1 MAGFKY
7 VRPTTLEG
15 AVAELTQRGEG
26 AVAVA
31 GATDLWVNI
40 RLGKLKPEAVVSL
53 RGIAGLDVL
62 TAEFADGGARG
73 SGGLAAAGSPAASG
87 LGAAGG
93 GLTIGAMTP
102 HGKVEDSLWVAT
114 HFPALQQG
122 CAGLGSRQV
131 RNVGTVGG
139 NICNAAPCADSA
151 TALMLFDATLVLQST
166 AGLRELPLGEFFVGP
181 GMTRLL
187 QGELLKE
194 IRVPDPGPNTF
205 SRYIK
210 HTRRRGVELAM
221 MSVGVRLTLEDD
233 LRTVKTARISLGVCA
248 PTPTCATRAQDML
261 VGRSLTREAVEAAA
275 LAAADDSRVRDS
287 WRGKAWYRREMIRVL
302 VPRAVEQS
310 GAYLAAGIA
319 PAAGSGAGPSTGAG
333 AAAGDAGAPGFV
345 GRGIDRGAGAP
356 DE

>member
-1 MAGFKY
+1 MAGFEY

-15 AVAELTQRGEG
+15 AVAELTTRGEA

-40 RLGKLKPEAVVSL
+40 RAGKIKPEAVVSL
-53 RGIAGLDVL
+53 RGIYGMDAIMP
-62 TAEFADGGARG
+62 EREDGGG
-73 SGGLAAAGSPAASG
+73 F
-87 LGAAGG
+87 
-93 GLTIGAMTP
+93 TMGAMTP
-102 HGKVEDSLWVAT
+102 HGKVEDSLWVTAN
-114 HFPALQQG
+114 FPALQQG

-151 TALMLFDATLVLQST
+151 TALMLFDATLVLQ
-166 AGLRELPLGEFFVGP
+166 GPGGPRELPLGEFFVGP

-187 QGELLKE
+187 QGEVLKE
-194 IRVPDPGPNTF
+194 IRVPDPGLNTF

-233 LRTVKTARISLGVCA
+233 LSTVKTARISLGVCA
-248 PTPTCATRAQDML
+248 PTPTCATRAQDTL
-261 VGRSLTREAVEAAA
+261 VGRPLTREAVEAAA
-275 LAAADDSRVRDS
+275 LLAADDSKVRDS

-310 GAYLAAGIA
+310 GAF
-319 PAAGSGAGPSTGAG
+319 
-333 AAAGDAGAPGFV
+333 AAAGVSSASGGALGGRPGI
-345 GRGIDRGAGAP
+345 GGSDSTPGGAAERGA
-356 DE
+356 

>member
-1 MAGFKY
+1 MAGFEY

-15 AVAELTQRGEG
+15 AVAELSMRGDT

-40 RLGKLKPEAVVSL
+40 RSGKMKPEAVVSL

-62 TAEFADGGARG
+62 TPERAD
-73 SGGLAAAGSPAASG
+73 
-87 LGAAGG
+87 GG

-102 HGKVEDSLWVAT
+102 HGKVEDSAWTAA

-151 TALMLFDATLVLQST
+151 TALMLFDATLVIQGPG
-166 AGLRELPLGEFFVGP
+166 GLRELPLGEFFVGP

-187 QGELLKE
+187 KGELLKE
-194 IRVPDPGPNTF
+194 IRVPDPGANTF

-233 LRTVKTARISLGVCA
+233 MTTVKAARISLGVCA
-248 PTPTCATRAQDML
+248 PTPTCADRAQDML
-261 VGRSLTREAVEAAA
+261 VGKPLTREAVEAAA
-275 LAAADDSRVRDS
+275 LVAAEDSQVRDS

-310 GAYLAAGIA
+310 GAYVAAGLA
-319 PAAGSGAGPSTGAG
+319 PALDDAGSAASSGASAP
-333 AAAGDAGAPGFV
+333 GAPTP
-345 GRGIDRGAGAP
+345 DDPGASSGAT
-356 DE
+356 EGGA

>member
-1 MAGFKY
+1 
-7 VRPTTLEG
+7 
-15 AVAELTQRGEG
+15 
-26 AVAVA
+26 VAVA

-40 RLGKLKPEAVVSL
+40 RSGKLKPEAVVSL
-53 RGIAGLDVL
+53 RGIAGLDAL
-62 TAEFADGGARG
+62 TPIFADGARG
-73 SGGLAAAGSPAASG
+73 AAGAG
-87 LGAAGG
+87 GGAAGGG

-102 HGKVEDSLWVAT
+102 HGKVEDSLWVAA

-151 TALMLFDATLVLQST
+151 TSLMLFDATLVIQGPG
-166 AGLRELPLGEFFVGP
+166 GLRELPLGEFFVGP

-187 QGELLKE
+187 SGEVLKE
-194 IRVPDPGPNTF
+194 IRVPDPGANTF

-221 MSVGVRLTLEDD
+221 MSVGVRVTLDDD
-233 LRTVKTARISLGVCA
+233 LTTVKTARISLGVCA
-248 PTPTCATRAQDML
+248 PTPTCAVRAQDML
-261 VGRSLTREAVEAAA
+261 VGKPLTREAVEAAA
-275 LAAADDSRVRDS
+275 LVAAEDSKVRDS

-310 GAYLAAGIA
+310 GAFAAAGLA
-319 PAAGSGAGPSTGAG
+319 PAPGGQAVPGGAG
-333 AAAGDAGAPGFV
+333 ASGSA
-345 GRGIDRGAGAP
+345 GRGGGGSTSGGAAERGA
-356 DE
+356 

>member
-1 MAGFKY
+1 MAGFEY

-15 AVAELTQRGEG
+15 AVAELTARGDG
-26 AVAVA
+26 ALAVA

-40 RLGKLKPEAVVSL
+40 RSGKVKPEAVVSL
-53 RGIAGLDVL
+53 RGIAGLDAL
-62 TAEFADGGARG
+62 TPEFADRAGG
-73 SGGLAAAGSPAASG
+73 AAAGPGGDARVS
-87 LGAAGG
+87 G

-102 HGKVEDSLWVAT
+102 HGKVEDSLWVAA

-151 TALMLFDATLVLQST
+151 TALMLFDATLVIQGP
-166 AGLRELPLGEFFVGP
+166 AGRRELPLGEFFVGP

-187 QGELLKE
+187 SGEVLKE
-194 IRVPDPGPNTF
+194 IRVPDPGAHTF

-221 MSVGVRLTLEDD
+221 MSVGVRVTLEDD
-233 LRTVKTARISLGVCA
+233 LTTVKTARISLGVCA
-248 PTPTCATRAQDML
+248 PTPTCAVRAQDML
-261 VGRSLTREAVEAAA
+261 AGKPLTRAAVEAAA
-275 LAAADDSRVRDS
+275 LVAADDSKVRDS

-310 GAYLAAGIA
+310 GAYAATERVA
-319 PAAGSGAGPSTGAG
+319 
-333 AAAGDAGAPGFV
+333 
-345 GRGIDRGAGAP
+345 
-356 DE
+356 